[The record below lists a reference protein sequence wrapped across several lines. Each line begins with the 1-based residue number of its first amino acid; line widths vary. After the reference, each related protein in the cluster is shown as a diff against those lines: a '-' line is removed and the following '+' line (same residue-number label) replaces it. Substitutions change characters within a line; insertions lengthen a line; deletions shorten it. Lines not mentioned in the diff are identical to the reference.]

1 VATASPPPPRE
12 LALANSTARSN
23 PPVVRQGGA
32 VTCAGAPT
40 RLAAGLLV
48 LLAGEVAAA
57 WVAAGVAKKSAD
69 DMVAARLATRHLAQF
84 ADDRGAARAAAGLSI
99 S

>member
-1 VATASPPPPRE
+1 
-12 LALANSTARSN
+12 
-23 PPVVRQGGA
+23 
-32 VTCAGAPT
+32 
-40 RLAAGLLV
+40 
-48 LLAGEVAAA
+48 LAGEVAAA